1 MKNVSSKLLKAIAT
15 VGGKVQKTGYN
26 SFSKY
31 KYITESDI
39 NEAVLPALIEQGLL
53 LVTSVEDYQETA
65 AAENNKN
72 RFGRITLIHN
82 IIDTDSGETITL
94 HSVGTAADTLDKSV
108 YKAYTGACKYLLLKL
123 FMISGDDSDPENDAK
138 PAPQTG
144 FAKPEAAVSKT
155 GFGKPV
161 PKALAPTSSA
171 PAKKSGFFGKQQP
184 QAAAEV
190 QEVAPEE
197 PGF

>member
-39 NEAVLPALIEQGLL
+39 NDAVLPALIEQGLL
-53 LVTSVEDYQETA
+53 LITSVEDYQETPST
-65 AAENNKN
+65 ENNKN
-72 RFGRITLIHN
+72 RFGKISLIHN
-82 IIDTDSGETITL
+82 IIDTESGETITL

-108 YKAYTGACKYLLLKL
+108 YKSYTGACKYLLMKL
-123 FMISGDDSDPENDAK
+123 FMISGDDSDPENDSK
-138 PAPQTG
+138 TVPQTG
-144 FAKPEAAVSKT
+144 FAKPEPAKAPT
-155 GFGKPV
+155 GFNKPK
-161 PKALAPTSSA
+161 PAQAAPVS

-184 QAAAEV
+184 QAPVETV
-190 QEVAPEE
+190 ETAPEE